1 MIQPSILPGF
11 MELLPEEQVLF
22 EHVKQAIEKTYQ
34 RYGFWPLDT
43 PAIDKTDLSHRK
55 GRKLCRSIAT
65 L

>member
-34 RYGFWPLDT
+34 RYVF
-43 PAIDKTDLSHRK
+43 
-55 GRKLCRSIAT
+55 
-65 L
+65 